1 MLCMPQESRSN
12 CGSSRWLA
20 AVSDVCRN
28 FTRSARSGWKR
39 YRGSRGLNAL
49 KLVSKDRQLLLL
61 LLFLIESR
69 KASHQCWP

>member
-39 YRGSRGLNAL
+39 YRGSCGLNTL
-49 KLVSKDRQLLLL
+49 KLVPKDWQLLL

-69 KASHQCWP
+69 KASHQ